1 MVATTALFL
10 VALAGSAASPD
21 AATPRLRLDPTVAA
35 PSPWS
40 LDLALRSG
48 ALGAQPLASQA
59 NRALAQAASTAT
71 ATATPP
77 TEAAGGDTAQGSG
90 AACAEECDIDCETCR
105 ESDRQARY
113 VMRRRARTLRTH
125 RAFALAAWG
134 SLLVTEVFGTIQLLN
149 QPSAFGDGACRTSPD
164 RFGCGDTYNLVSG
177 LHQVF
182 AFTTVGLYTT
192 AGVIA
197 VTAPDPDNASVGDNL
212 AARTL
217 RRHKT
222 LAWIHAAG
230 MVLMPI
236 LGVLSANPDLLGVSD
251 EGRADFASNMRTVH
265 ALVGYTTF
273 AAFTAAGILEL

>member
-10 VALAGSAASPD
+10 VALAGAGS
-21 AATPRLRLDPTVAA
+21 TPNAPTPTLRLDPAVAA

-40 LDLALRSG
+40 LQLALRSDAFGIDTATPG
-48 ALGAQPLASQA
+48 A
-59 NRALAQAASTAT
+59 NHALAQAATAAS
-71 ATATPP
+71 ATNPP
-77 TEAAGGDTAQGSG
+77 TPEAAGGSAP
-90 AACAEECDIDCETCR
+90 ACAEECDIDCETCR

-125 RAFALAAWG
+125 RAFAFAAWG
-134 SLLVTEVFGTIQLLN
+134 SLLVTEVFGTIHLLN
-149 QPSAFGDGACRTSPD
+149 QASWFGDGACRTSPD

-177 LHQVF
+177 LHQTF
-182 AFTTVGLYTT
+182 AFTTAGLYTA

-197 VTAPDPDNASVGDNL
+197 ATAPDPDNASVGNDL

-222 LAWIHAAG
+222 LAWVHAAG

-236 LGVLSANPDLLGVSD
+236 LGVLSANPDLVGVSD
-251 EGRADFASNMRTVH
+251 EGRDGFVRGMRSVH